1 MPYNKISDLPE
12 DVQDN
17 LPKKAQEI
25 YMAAFNSS
33 DEEHSDW
40 DEGRKHQYAWGAVKN
55 AYEKK
60 EGKWVKKD

>member
-1 MPYNKISDLPE
+1 MPYDKISNLPE

-25 YMAAFNSS
+25 YMEAFNSA

-55 AYEKK
+55 VYEKK
-60 EGKWVKKD
+60 EGKWVKK

>member
-1 MPYNKISDLPE
+1 MPYDKIADLPE

-25 YMAAFNSS
+25 YMEAYNSA
-33 DEEHSDW
+33 DEEHSGW

-55 AYEKK
+55 VYQKK
-60 EGKWVKKD
+60 EGEWVKKD